1 VTTVSPTGRDGA
13 SPRKR
18 SSSRARS
25 SARRLAM
32 QALYQWQL
40 NKQPWQDLHLQFS
53 TSEEG
58 ALADPDY
65 FRELLQQCVENF
77 DAFNAGLQPFADR
90 TLEGLDPIEHAIL
103 VLGYY
108 ELKSRID
115 VPYRVALNEA
125 VELARKF
132 GATDGHKFVNAVLDR
147 AAGELRTVE
156 RERG

>member
-1 VTTVSPTGRDGA
+1 
-13 SPRKR
+13 
-18 SSSRARS
+18 
-25 SARRLAM
+25 M

-40 NKQPWQDLHLQFS
+40 NKQPWQDLHTQFS
-53 TSEEG
+53 TSEEA
-58 ALADPDY
+58 ALADLEY
-65 FRELLQQCVENF
+65 FRELIHQTVENF
-77 DAFNAGLQPFADR
+77 DTLNQGLQPFADR
-90 TLEGLDPIEHAIL
+90 VLEGIDPIEHAIL

-147 AAGELRTVE
+147 AAGELRAVE
-156 RERG
+156 RG

>member
-1 VTTVSPTGRDGA
+1 MAT

-18 SSSRARS
+18 VSSRARS
-25 SARRLAM
+25 AARRLAM

-40 NKQPWQDLHLQFS
+40 NQQPWQDLHLQFT

-58 ALADPDY
+58 AQVDPEY
-65 FRELLQQCVENF
+65 FRELLQQTIEHF
-77 DAFNAGLQPFADR
+77 DALNEGLQPFADR
-90 TLEGLDPIEHAIL
+90 SLEGLDPIEHAIL
-103 VLGYY
+103 VLGFY
-108 ELKSRID
+108 ELKSRLD

-147 AAGELRTVE
+147 AAADLRAAE
-156 RERG
+156 RDRS